1 MIDAYQFWYRV
12 IVATPQHNLRTD
24 AARNLERI
32 VASAQRVFAR
42 AGADAAMEDVAADAD
57 VGVATVYRRFPT
69 KEALLRVV
77 LERRFD
83 DVVEVALRRA
93 QAEADPRDAMRIA
106 LGGAVSF
113 FADDPNT
120 AAAAASSGLMTM
132 DLAYRFIGPVDEIV
146 RRGQRD
152 GVFRSDLVAEDVP
165 RIVLMLVGTLPSLH
179 PGSNGWRRYLDL
191 IMDTLCAC
199 RSVLSAPTPLR
210 DHQPRPPLAVLNSDT

>member
-1 MIDAYQFWYRV
+1 V
-12 IVATPQHNLRTD
+12 IVATPQRLRTD

-32 VASAQRVFAR
+32 VTSAQHVFAR
-42 AGADAAMEDVAADAD
+42 AGADAAMEDVAAEAG

-69 KEALLRVV
+69 KKALLRVV

-83 DVVEVALRRA
+83 DVVETALRRA

-113 FADDPNT
+113 FADEPNT
-120 AAAAASSGLMTM
+120 AAAATSSGLMTM
-132 DLAYRFIGPVDEIV
+132 DLAYRFIRPVDEIV

-152 GVFRSDLVAEDVP
+152 GVFRSDLVTEDVP

-191 IMDTLCAC
+191 IMDTLCAS
-199 RSVLSAPTPLR
+199 RSDLSAPTPLR
-210 DHQPRPPLAVLNSDT
+210 DHQPRPLLAVANSDT